1 MKKIYTLL
9 LILVTINVSAQN
21 PTVFGDS
28 MLCPDATG
36 MVSTQQFDTYQWF
49 LRYFGSANIN
59 PIPGANSQT
68 LPVDYINYAGAYVSV
83 EVTIGPNDYISPEFL
98 IDGYAFAGMSVAS
111 TGNFTI
117 GPNGESVL
125 CPGDTMYFE
134 ILMPYDTNITWT
146 LNNNPIIGAT
156 SPILTVTQ
164 AGVYYVEGAPTVCPN
179 FIVGPGVPLEVIECS
194 VGVDEINNSN
204 VTIYPNPAQNFISIH
219 SNLSNTN
226 FKLLD
231 VQGRIV
237 KTGMIT
243 SDNEKIDLSTL
254 DAGIYFLRVGESV
267 LKVQKVN

>member
-1 MKKIYTLL
+1 MKKIYSILLL
-9 LILVTINVSAQN
+9 LISINASAQN
-21 PTVFGDS
+21 PTVFGDA
-28 MLCPDATG
+28 MLCPDQIG
-36 MVSTQQFDTYQWF
+36 MVSTQPYDTYQWF

-68 LPVDYINYAGAYVSV
+68 LPVDYTNYAGAYVSV

-111 TGNFTI
+111 SGNFTI

-134 ILMPYDTNITWT
+134 VLMPYDTNITWT

-194 VGVDEINNSN
+194 VGVDEINKNKVS
-204 VTIYPNPAQNFISIH
+204 IYPNPAQSFVSI
-219 SNLSNTN
+219 LSKEINTN
-226 FKLLD
+226 YQLLD
-231 VQGRIV
+231 AQSRIV

-243 SDNEKIDLSTL
+243 TDNENIDLSNL
-254 DAGIYFLRVGESV
+254 DAGLYFLRVGESV
-267 LKVQKVN
+267 LKIQKVN